1 MSLEQGVG
9 IWMTCLKSKGFF
21 MNCMTKMKEKEQHT
35 SRWSSWI
42 DGEIRKQNPIGL
54 LISRSVD
61 LC

>member
-1 MSLEQGVG
+1 MGLEQGVG
-9 IWMTCLKSKGFF
+9 IWMTCLKSKRFF
-21 MNCMTKMKEKEQHT
+21 MNCMTRMKEKEQQT

-42 DGEIRKQNPIGL
+42 DGETRKQNLIGL